1 MKQAIKSVLDAWHK
15 VSEETAKSCRRHSD
29 ILNNNNDNFNKQT
42 EKTVK
47 NTIELKFNVSLSK
60 FKAKINEKV
69 KIFEKFERLNWTRF
83 ERYVNIIILYW
94 FPVYPD
100 QNLKSNDSGLRL
112 IDQERL
118 KKHNF

>member
-1 MKQAIKSVLDAWHK
+1 

-69 KIFEKFERLNWTRF
+69 KIFEKFERLN
-83 ERYVNIIILYW
+83 
-94 FPVYPD
+94 
-100 QNLKSNDSGLRL
+100 
-112 IDQERL
+112 
-118 KKHNF
+118 